1 MLYEKT
7 LCTDRTCSTNRKQIA
22 LFFFYTRRALFFF
35 SAGEKEEGAAK
46 KRPPRAARK
55 KRWPYIEWG
64 AHIALPACKAGKTPR
79 SHSERKSA
87 FVRSTKKAPP
97 RQGQKSVLFL

>member
-64 AHIALPACKAGKTPR
+64 AHTHPRAQPGK
-79 SHSERKSA
+79 S
-87 FVRSTKKAPP
+87 PP
-97 RQGQKSVLFL
+97 R